1 MTTDAGDT
9 KKSLHA
15 RLAGREKRVYS
26 GAEGMRL
33 LFARLGGGPQSRLVA
48 LWKNWDRI
56 MGEDIASIGY
66 PLGHKDRALTI
77 GADDSMAMQELSLM
91 AEDILERANEAMGEG
106 YFDKVTVTLM
116 QGKNALAREDEAP
129 EVPGPAA
136 GAPRSGL
143 APQPIGALKGR
154 LDPDSPITR
163 CYEAFV
169 AAAEQ
174 ERKGGK

>member
-1 MTTDAGDT
+1 MTADSGDGN

-26 GAEGMRL
+26 GAEGMRM

-48 LWKNWDRI
+48 LWKDWDRI

-106 YFDKVTVTLM
+106 YFDRVTVTLM
-116 QGKNALAREDEAP
+116 QGKNALAREDDPP
-129 EVPGPAA
+129 EVPDPS
-136 GAPRSGL
+136 APDRHVL

-163 CYEAFV
+163 CYETFV
-169 AAAEQ
+169 AAAEK
-174 ERKGGK
+174 EGKR